1 MVRTIAAP
9 AVDVPLEQRRWV
21 EIRTEHFN
29 ICSCGVPQ
37 DAYKLAGRLEQF
49 CKAYSL
55 LAGMQAVDSPPTVV
69 VAFPDHES
77 LEPFLP
83 IYDGQPANLA
93 AFFVH
98 GVDENL
104 IVLSL
109 PEAGSPDTGMDV
121 IFHEYSHLLFR
132 RNDQIW
138 PLWLKEGMAEI
149 YSTFQTSGQVVRIA
163 SPIPH
168 HLHALQQ
175 SPLMPLSELFAV
187 THDSP
192 QYNERERQGIF
203 YAESWLL
210 THFLMTGDPALR
222 IRLGQFTALL
232 RQGQPPVT
240 AFTNAMQTSL
250 PVMETALRHYL
261 ARGVFPPIDLSLTS
275 DISAPIKL
283 TTRYMTPVE
292 VYFRLGDELLRIDRP
307 DAAEARFTQAQKF
320 APASPL
326 PAEGLGLV
334 ASERK
339 QHDVALRDLETA
351 LQLGSTSFLAYYLC
365 AEEEYHA
372 TADAQDRYTQITK
385 DQAAD
390 IRGKLEKSIALMPDF
405 GPSEAL
411 FGFFETVQGDHLADA
426 GQHLQRAIQLEPE
439 NLSYLFSLAQFQY
452 RTRHPEAA
460 RQTLAPLLWPNVE
473 PKLRADALELKQEID
488 QHYPATGNN

>member
-1 MVRTIAAP
+1 M
-9 AVDVPLEQRRWV
+9 
-21 EIRTEHFN
+21 
-29 ICSCGVPQ
+29 
-37 DAYKLAGRLEQF
+37 
-49 CKAYSL
+49 
-55 LAGMQAVDSPPTVV
+55 
-69 VAFPDHES
+69 
-77 LEPFLP
+77 
-83 IYDGQPANLA
+83 
-93 AFFVH
+93 
-98 GVDENL
+98 
-104 IVLSL
+104 
-109 PEAGSPDTGMDV
+109 
-121 IFHEYSHLLFR
+121 
-132 RNDQIW
+132 
-138 PLWLKEGMAEI
+138 
-149 YSTFQTSGQVVRIA
+149 
-163 SPIPH
+163 
-168 HLHALQQ
+168 
-175 SPLMPLSELFAV
+175 LSELFAV

-192 QYNERERQGIF
+192 QYNERERQGMF

-222 IRLGQFTALL
+222 VRLGQFTALL
-232 RQGQPPVT
+232 RQGQPPVE

-250 PVMETALRHYL
+250 PVMETALRRYL

-292 VYFRLGDELLRIDRP
+292 VYFRLGDELLRIDRL
-307 DAAEARFTQAQKF
+307 DAAEARFTEAQRF

-351 LQLGSTSFLAYYLC
+351 IKLGSTSFLAYYLC

-372 TADAQDRYTQITK
+372 TADDQDRYTQITK
-385 DQAAD
+385 NQAAD

-411 FGFFETVQGDHLADA
+411 FGFFEMVQGDQLADA

-452 RTRHPEAA
+452 RTRHPDAA
-460 RQTLAPLLWPNVE
+460 RQTLEPLLWPNVE

-488 QHYPATGNN
+488 QHYPADGNN